1 MFLFLIFINNL
12 KFSRNEELIYAQL
25 YIRHGA
31 RSPTDLNERGEDFIN
46 ETWTSPGEL
55 TAMGQR
61 MEYILGLRNRLRYI
75 TKKYKF
81 LSENFDPH
89 ELLVYSTDKNRT
101 ILSMASQ
108 LQGLYPISSKS
119 GEILTQEQI
128 QNAYPQVNVSCDE
141 IKQEIENMKDNALPD
156 YMTVIPIHTFSSY
169 QKKIINF
176 DHHDCSKNVR
186 KLKQKNLEEKET
198 IAELTENFNK
208 NYSINLSKFYPYPE
222 DYKYDF
228 NWISSLC
235 GSVICGYIEGRTM
248 SKFFDATKIDKEIL
262 NQVCDNISTI
272 NCRDELYGDEKNE
285 VILLESSPLL
295 RDMMLILKMK
305 K

>member
-1 MFLFLIFINNL
+1 MNYLMPFLFLFINVL
-12 KFSRNEELIYAQL
+12 KFSKSEELIYAQL

-31 RSPTDLNERGEDFIN
+31 RSPTNLNEKGEDLIN

-55 TAMGQR
+55 TAMGYR

-108 LQGLYPISSKS
+108 LQGLYPIYPISSKN
-119 GEILTQEQI
+119 GKNLTKEQI
-128 QNAYPQVNVSCDE
+128 KNAYPQVNISCDYCDK
-141 IKQEIENMKDNALPD
+141 INQEIENMEDSALPHF
-156 YMTVIPIHTFSSY
+156 MTVIPIHTFNSY

-176 DHHDCSKNVR
+176 DHHDCSANVR

-208 NYSINLSKFYPYPE
+208 KFSSI
-222 DYKYDF
+222 
-228 NWISSLC
+228 
-235 GSVICGYIEGRTM
+235 
-248 SKFFDATKIDKEIL
+248 
-262 NQVCDNISTI
+262 
-272 NCRDELYGDEKNE
+272 
-285 VILLESSPLL
+285 
-295 RDMMLILKMK
+295 
-305 K
+305 